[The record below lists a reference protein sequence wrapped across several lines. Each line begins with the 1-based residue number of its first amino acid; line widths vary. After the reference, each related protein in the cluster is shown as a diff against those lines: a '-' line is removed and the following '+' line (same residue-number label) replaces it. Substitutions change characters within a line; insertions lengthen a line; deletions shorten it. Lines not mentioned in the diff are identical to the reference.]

1 MTYERR
7 SETDMNDAHV
17 VTCPDCGHDF
27 KLSDAGYA
35 DIVRQVRN
43 AEFASDL
50 AAAQASARREY
61 ELRSQVERKDAEAR
75 MSSMREQDARR
86 IFELE
91 QTLSVERAAH
101 ASELAS
107 RDERMRSELAMKDEQ
122 IAQYRDFKLRMST
135 KMVGESLEQHCE
147 TEFNR
152 WRPAAF
158 PTAYFEKDNDARTGS
173 KGDYIFRDKVDG
185 VEYLSIMFEMK
196 NEMDDTAKKHK
207 NEDFLKE
214 LDRDRREKG
223 CEYAVLV
230 SMLEADSEYYNQGI
244 VDMSHRYPKMYV
256 VRPQFFIPV
265 ITLLRNASMNA
276 ARYRVELERERMR
289 NLDVVTF
296 EESLED
302 FKSKFGRNHEL
313 ADRKLGEAVDE
324 IDKAIDR
331 LQKAKTA
338 LTSCEKNLRL
348 AGDKLDAL
356 TIRKLTRD
364 NPTMAAMF
372 ADM

>member
-1 MTYERR
+1 MDDLHT
-7 SETDMNDAHV
+7 
-17 VTCPDCGHDF
+17 VTCPECGHDF

-43 AEFASDL
+43 SEFQSELSNIKASM
-50 AAAQASARREY
+50 AREY
-61 ELRSQVERKDAEAR
+61 ELKAKAQRLEFDVKASSLREADAW
-75 MSSMREQDARR
+75 R
-86 IFELE
+86 ISELE
-91 QTLSVERAAH
+91 QTLSMERTAH
-101 ASELAS
+101 TRELSAERERSRVELA
-107 RDERMRSELAMKDEQ
+107 LKDEQ

-147 TEFNR
+147 MEFNK

-173 KGDYIFRDKVDG
+173 KGDYIFKDALDG
-185 VEYLSIMFEMK
+185 VEYVSIMFEMK
-196 NEMDDTAKKHK
+196 NEMDDTVKKHK

-256 VRPQFFIPV
+256 IRPQFFIPM
-265 ITLLRNASMNA
+265 ITLLRNAALNA
-276 ARYRVELERERMR
+276 AGYRVELERERMR
-289 NLDVVTF
+289 NLDVVQF
-296 EESLED
+296 EESLDE
-302 FKSKFGRNHEL
+302 FKEKFGRNHGL
-313 ADRKLGEAVDE
+313 ASRKLDDAVEE

-338 LTSCEKNLRL
+338 LTSCGNNLRL
-348 AGDKLDAL
+348 AGDKLDGL
-356 TIRKLTRD
+356 TVRKLTRG
-364 NPTMAAMF
+364 NPTMEAMF
-372 ADM
+372 ADFGKG

>member
-1 MTYERR
+1 
-7 SETDMNDAHV
+7 MNDAHV

-91 QTLSVERAAH
+91 QTLSVERADH
-101 ASELAS
+101 AKELAS

-296 EESLED
+296 EASLED

-331 LQKAKTA
+331 LQRAKTA